1 VYSGSPSSRNMEVP
15 PHTFEDDNVLIIGID
30 EETAA

>member
-1 VYSGSPSSRNMEVP
+1 MEVP
-15 PHTFEDDNVLIIGID
+15 PHSFEDDNVLIIGID

>member
-1 VYSGSPSSRNMEVP
+1 VYSGSPASRNMQVP
-15 PHTFEDDNVLIIGID
+15 PYSFEDDNVLVIGID